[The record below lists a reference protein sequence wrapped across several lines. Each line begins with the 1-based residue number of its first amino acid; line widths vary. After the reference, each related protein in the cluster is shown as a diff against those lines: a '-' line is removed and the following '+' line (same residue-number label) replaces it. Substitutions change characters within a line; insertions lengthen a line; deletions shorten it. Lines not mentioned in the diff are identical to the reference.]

1 MYCGSCGKQIDDD
14 SKFCPFCGATIDNS
28 TQNASSDSIPSFT
41 APDADVPQFTAPGS
55 ADGNKTVANDDA
67 AIPQFKAPGN
77 DIPTFTAPQ
86 RQRVQGPVC
95 YYHEDEP
102 AVGRCARCG
111 KNLCQDCCDSYG
123 VTSGQYAGKYLCYD
137 CTQELVQENV
147 NTLQANYATIK
158 SRYITCVIGCVIG
171 ALIGLLWGSSGGAGG
186 SLVYGILC
194 AAIGGSAGN
203 FFRSFFAAVPSFFVS
218 TGNIVLS
225 LCIGLAKFVI
235 CFFVYALK
243 ALVETIQKISYY
255 VSYMK
260 RTQGF
265 IESDS
270 AALRQMQE
278 YMDYTMIRQKNR
290 GVDLETLMQQG
301 SQLYNNSFAQ
311 MVRDQGE
318 DQAEAYMR
326 QCVTRIAENGE
337 IIRDF
342 AA

>member
-14 SKFCPFCGATIDNS
+14 SMFCPFCGATIDSS
-28 TQNASSDSIPSFT
+28 TQNSASDSIPAFT

-55 ADGNKTVANDDA
+55 VDGNKTVTNGDA
-67 AIPQFKAPGN
+67 SIPKFKAPDK

-86 RQRVQGPVC
+86 RQRTNRFVC

-102 AVGRCARCG
+102 AAGRCVRCG
-111 KNLCQDCCDSYG
+111 KNLCKDCCDSYG
-123 VTSGQYAGKYLCYD
+123 VTSGQYAGKHLCFD

-147 NTLQANYATIK
+147 STLKTNYATIK
-158 SRYITCVIGCVIG
+158 SRYVICIIGCVVG
-171 ALIGLLWGSSGGAGG
+171 ALIGLAFGSSGGAGG
-186 SLVYGILC
+186 LLVFGILC

-225 LCIGLAKFVI
+225 LCIGFAKFVI
-235 CFFVYALK
+235 YFFTYALK

-255 VSYMK
+255 ASYMK

-278 YMDYTMIRQKNR
+278 YMEYTMIRQKNR